1 MSDVKDFKNMN
12 LRFDLGTPF
21 KPFEQLMA
29 VLPAAS
35 KDLLPL
41 PYQKLMI
48 NDTSPVIDFYP
59 LQFDT
64 DLNGKQQDW
73 EAVVLIPFIDENR
86 LLTAIRSVEH
96 LLTDEEKARNGHGPH
111 LCYEY
116 TPEAGEP
123 YPSPLPDFPDIA
135 ISHS

>member
-41 PYQKLMI
+41 PYQVSGFVAI
-48 NDTSPVIDFYP
+48 ITHFY
-59 LQFDT
+59 
-64 DLNGKQQDW
+64 
-73 EAVVLIPFIDENR
+73 
-86 LLTAIRSVEH
+86 
-96 LLTDEEKARNGHGPH
+96 
-111 LCYEY
+111 
-116 TPEAGEP
+116 
-123 YPSPLPDFPDIA
+123 
-135 ISHS
+135 